1 MIKNI
6 KIDKSQSV
14 EINSSMGW
22 LYVYQEQ
29 FGHDPMVVIM
39 PAIEAGLGT
48 IVSILNKT
56 KASDE
61 GELHLHNI
69 IDALDDEILQSAFIQ
84 LSGMQ
89 LTTITNCIWAM
100 AKNADDDIPEP
111 MEWFNGFESFPVDVI
126 LPEVIRTIINS
137 SISKKNIKKL
147 MEIRTAIKKA
157 SPSASK
163 DSQSQESTEA

>member
-6 KIDKSQSV
+6 KIDKSQSI

-22 LYVYQEQ
+22 LYTYQEQ

-56 KASDE
+56 RAGDK
-61 GELHLHNI
+61 GELLLSNI
-69 IDALDDEILQSAFIQ
+69 IEAMDDEILQNAFIQ

-89 LTTITNCIWAM
+89 LTTISNIIWAM
-100 AKNADDDIPEP
+100 AKNADDDISEP
-111 MEWFNGFESFPVDVI
+111 KEWINSFEIFPVDVV
-126 LPEVIRTIINS
+126 LPEVLRAIITS
-137 SISKKNIKKL
+137 SISKKNAKKL
-147 MEIRTAIKKA
+147 IEIIAATKKA
-157 SPSASK
+157 NLSESSE
-163 DSQSQESTEA
+163 SQSQESTED

>member
-48 IVSILNKT
+48 TVSILNKT
-56 KASDE
+56 RAGDKDE
-61 GELHLHNI
+61 LLLSNI
-69 IDALDDEILQSAFIQ
+69 IEALDDDILQNAFIQ

-89 LTTITNCIWAM
+89 LTTISNIIWAM

-111 MEWFNGFESFPVDVI
+111 KEWINSFEIFPVDVV
-126 LPEVIRTIINS
+126 LPEVLRAIISS
-137 SISKKNIKKL
+137 SISKKNAKKL
-147 MEIRTAIKKA
+147 IEIIAATKKA
-157 SPSASK
+157 NLSESSE
-163 DSQSQESTEA
+163 SQSQESTED

>member
-48 IVSILNKT
+48 TVSILNKT
-56 KASDE
+56 RAGDKDE
-61 GELHLHNI
+61 LLLSNI
-69 IDALDDEILQSAFIQ
+69 IEALDDDILQNAFIQ

-89 LTTITNCIWAM
+89 LTTISNIIWAM

-111 MEWFNGFESFPVDVI
+111 KEWINSFESFPVDVI
-126 LPEVIRTIINS
+126 LPEVIRAIITS

-147 MEIRTAIKKA
+147 MEIKASMKKA

-163 DSQSQESTEA
+163 DSQSQESTED